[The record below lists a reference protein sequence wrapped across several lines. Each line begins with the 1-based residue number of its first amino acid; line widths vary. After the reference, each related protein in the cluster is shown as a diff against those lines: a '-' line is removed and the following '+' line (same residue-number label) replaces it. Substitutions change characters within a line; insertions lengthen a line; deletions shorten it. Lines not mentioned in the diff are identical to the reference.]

1 VSETIIK
8 GKPAVAMH
16 FGVSERTVRRWA
28 KDSSFPRLSGG
39 RFDLIQIQSWLDAK
53 DGRAPTALARAGD
66 ARQPELPIQ
75 RGKDYEEQ
83 RFKRLKADLA
93 EIELRKARGELIE
106 VAGLEALLAP
116 RAQAYRQG
124 LISFEQLLVPRLV
137 TALGLP
143 PESIRILTVVVREV
157 AREVLEN
164 VLRDLTLP
172 AGQVL
177 RWEEGSPRLGDDEHQ
192 E

>member
-1 VSETIIK
+1 M
-8 GKPAVAMH
+8 GGDP
-16 FGVSERTVRRWA
+16 RRRPLGWEM
-28 KDSSFPRLSGG
+28 SN
-39 RFDLIQIQSWLDAK
+39 
-53 DGRAPTALARAGD
+53 
-66 ARQPELPIQ
+66 QPELAPQ

-83 RFKRLKADLA
+83 RLKRLKADLA
-93 EIELRKARGELIE
+93 EVELHKVRGELIE

-124 LISFEQLLVPRLV
+124 LMSFEQLLVPRLV

-143 PESIRILTVVVREV
+143 PESARILTVVIREV
-157 AREVLEN
+157 AREVLGN

-177 RWEEGSPRLGDDEHQ
+177 RWEEGAPPPGTG
-192 E
+192 